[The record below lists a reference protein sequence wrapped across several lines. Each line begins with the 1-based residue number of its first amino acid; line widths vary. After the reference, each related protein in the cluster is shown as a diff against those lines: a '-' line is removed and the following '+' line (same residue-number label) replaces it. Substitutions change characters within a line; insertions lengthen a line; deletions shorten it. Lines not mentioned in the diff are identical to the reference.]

1 MPSPAAS
8 SMPDSDAAA
17 PGRPNPIAV
26 ARGWLGAR
34 LAERPESGY
43 WLDGRPVSLTAI
55 MRETNRLI
63 ALEGLEPIGPEHW
76 RA

>member
-1 MPSPAAS
+1 MSEPEAP
-8 SMPDSDAAA
+8 A
-17 PGRPNPIAV
+17 PGKPNPIAV

-34 LAERPESGY
+34 LVERPVSGY

-55 MRETNRLI
+55 MREANRLI
-63 ALEGLEPIGPEHW
+63 AGEGLEQIGPEHW